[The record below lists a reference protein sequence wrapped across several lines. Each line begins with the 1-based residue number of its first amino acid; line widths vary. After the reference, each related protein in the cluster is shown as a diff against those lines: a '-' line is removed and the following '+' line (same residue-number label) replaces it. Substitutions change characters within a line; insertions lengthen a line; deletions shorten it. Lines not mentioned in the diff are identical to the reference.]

1 MPIAQFCANTF
12 PVKLSICNEVF
23 GAEQTVKSWRDLCG
37 QMAAIGYQGIELA
50 PFTLTADARQCDA
63 KMRTEIKNA
72 AAEYGLPITA
82 LHWLL
87 VSPLNLHINAIDAAK
102 RQEAVDFLRGLI
114 DFAGDIGAEIMIFG
128 SPKQRVVEDNLQ
140 SAWKRAADSYSKVL
154 STLEERGVT
163 LCMES
168 LPAPECDFVMTAAE
182 AAQMV
187 ADVNHP
193 NFKLMLD
200 TKSLCGESGD
210 LSGKA
215 AAELIG
221 QWGKQCHY
229 YHANDA
235 NRRAPGY
242 GDTDFHLIASAL
254 KQADY
259 DGWVSLEPF
268 DYRPDPMTLAKES
281 FAYMKECGF

>member
-1 MPIAQFCANTF
+1 M
-12 PVKLSICNEVF
+12 KLSICNEVF
-23 GAEQTVKSWRDLCG
+23 GGEQTVESWRDLCG
-37 QMAAIGYQGIELA
+37 QMAGIGYQGIELA
-50 PFTLTADARQCDA
+50 PFTLTPDVRQCEA
-63 KMRTEIKNA
+63 KTRKEIKIA
-72 AAEYGLPITA
+72 AADHGLPITS

-87 VSPLNLHINAIDAAK
+87 VSPPGLHINAVDDK
-102 RQEAVDFLRGLI
+102 NRLETVDFLRALI
-114 DFAGDIGAEIMIFG
+114 DFAADVGAETMIFG
-128 SPKQRVVEDNLQ
+128 SPKQRAVEDNLE
-140 SAWKRAADSYSKVL
+140 SAWQRAVESYSKVL
-154 STLEERGVT
+154 STLAERGVT

-182 AAQMV
+182 AAKMV

-200 TKSLCGESGD
+200 TKSLCGESD
-210 LSGKA
+210 DPSGKA
-215 AAELIG
+215 AAELID

-242 GDTDFHLIASAL
+242 GETDFHLIASAL
-254 KQADY
+254 KKAGY
-259 DGWVSLEPF
+259 EGWVSLEPF
-268 DYRPDPMTLAKES
+268 DYLPDPMTLAKES

>member
-1 MPIAQFCANTF
+1 
-12 PVKLSICNEVF
+12 VKLSLCNEVF
-23 GAEQTVKSWRDLCG
+23 GAEQTVESWKNLCG
-37 QMAAIGYQGIELA
+37 QVAAIGYEGIELA

-63 KMRTEIKNA
+63 GTRREIKNA
-72 AAEYGLPITA
+72 AADHGLPITA

-87 VSPLNLHINAIDAAK
+87 VSPPGLHINAINEK
-102 RQEAVDFLRGLI
+102 TRLETVDFLRGLI
-114 DFAGDIGAEIMIFG
+114 DFAADIGADTMIFG
-128 SPKQRVVEDNLQ
+128 SPKQRAVEDNLE
-140 SAWKRAADSYSKVL
+140 SAWKRAVDSYSEVL

-187 ADVNHP
+187 SDVNHP

-210 LSGKA
+210 PSGKSA
-215 AAELIG
+215 ATLIDH
-221 QWGKQCHY
+221 WGRQTHY

-242 GDTDFHLIASAL
+242 GDTDFRLIAEAL
-254 KQADY
+254 KNAGY

-268 DYRPDPMTLAKES
+268 DYRPDPLTLAKES

>member
-1 MPIAQFCANTF
+1 
-12 PVKLSICNEVF
+12 V
-23 GAEQTVKSWRDLCG
+23 
-37 QMAAIGYQGIELA
+37 GYQGIELA
-50 PFTLTADARQCDA
+50 PFTLAEDVRQCGA
-63 KMRTEIKNA
+63 EARRHIKNA
-72 AAEYGLPITA
+72 AADHGLPITA

-114 DFAGDIGAEIMIFG
+114 DFAGEIGVTTMIFG
-128 SPKQRVVEDNLQ
+128 SPKQRAIEDTLPET
-140 SAWKRAADSYSKVL
+140 WKRTLDSFSKVL
-154 STLEERGVT
+154 LDLQQRGVT

-168 LPAPECDFVMTAAE
+168 LPQPECDFVTTAAE

-187 ADVNHP
+187 QEINHP
-193 NFKLMLD
+193 NFQLMLD

-210 LSGKA
+210 SGGQA
-215 AAELIG
+215 AAALIRE
-221 QWGKQCHY
+221 WGKDLRY

-242 GDTDFHLIASAL
+242 GETDFRLIAAAL
-254 KQADY
+254 REVNY

-268 DYRPDPMTLAKES
+268 DYAPDPATLARES
-281 FAYMKECGF
+281 LQYMKECFAE

>member
-1 MPIAQFCANTF
+1 
-12 PVKLSICNEVF
+12 VKLSICNEVF
-23 GAEQTVKSWRDLCG
+23 GQSQTVKSWDDLCR

-50 PFTLTADARQCDA
+50 PFTLTSDARQCDA
-63 KMRTEIKNA
+63 TTRKEIKKA
-72 AAEYGLPITA
+72 AADHGLPITS

-87 VSPLNLHINAIDAAK
+87 MSPPGLHINAIDSK
-102 RQEAVDFLRGLI
+102 TRMETVDFLRSLI
-114 DFAGDIGAEIMIFG
+114 DFAADVGADTMIFG
-128 SPKQRVVEDNLQ
+128 SPKQRVVEDDLE

-154 STLEERGVT
+154 STLTERGVT

-182 AAQMV
+182 AAKMV
-187 ADVNHP
+187 AEVNHP

-210 LSGKA
+210 SSGKA

-221 QWGKQCHY
+221 QWGKECHY

-242 GDTDFHLIASAL
+242 GETDFHLIASAL
-254 KQADY
+254 KEAGY

-268 DYRPDPMTLAKES
+268 DYRPDPLTLAKES

>member
-1 MPIAQFCANTF
+1 
-12 PVKLSICNEVF
+12 VKLSICNEVF
-23 GAEQTVKSWRDLCG
+23 GAEQTVESWKNLCG
-37 QMAAIGYQGIELA
+37 QVAAIGYEGIELA

-63 KMRTEIKNA
+63 RTRREIKNA
-72 AAEYGLPITA
+72 AADHGLPITA

-87 VSPLNLHINAIDAAK
+87 VSPPGLHINAINEK
-102 RQEAVDFLRGLI
+102 TRLETVDFLRGLI
-114 DFAGDIGAEIMIFG
+114 DFAADVGADTMIFG
-128 SPKQRVVEDNLQ
+128 SPKQRAVEDNLQ
-140 SAWKRAADSYSKVL
+140 SAWKRAVDSYSKVL

-187 ADVNHP
+187 SDVNHP

-210 LSGKA
+210 PSGKSA
-215 AAELIG
+215 AALID
-221 QWGKQCHY
+221 QWGGQTHY

-242 GDTDFHLIASAL
+242 GETDFRLIASAL
-254 KQADY
+254 KNAGY

-268 DYRPDPMTLAKES
+268 DYRPDPLTLAKES
-281 FAYMKECGF
+281 FAYMKECFKELEVRN

>member
-1 MPIAQFCANTF
+1 
-12 PVKLSICNEVF
+12 VKLSICNEVF
-23 GAEQTVKSWRDLCG
+23 GTEQTVESWRELCG
-37 QMAAIGYQGIELA
+37 QIAAIGYEGIELA
-50 PFTLTADARQCDA
+50 PFTLTADVRRSDA
-63 KMRTEIKNA
+63 TMRKAIKNA
-72 AAEYGLPITA
+72 AADQGLPITS

-87 VSPLNLHINAIDAAK
+87 VSPTGLHINAIDDK
-102 RQEAVDFLRGLI
+102 TRLETVDFLRSLI
-114 DFAGDIGAEIMIFG
+114 DFAADVGADTMIFG
-128 SPKQRVVEDNLQ
+128 SPKQRVIEDNLE

-154 STLEERGVT
+154 STLQDRGVT

-210 LSGKA
+210 SSGKA

-242 GDTDFHLIASAL
+242 GDTDFHLIAAAL
-254 KQADY
+254 KEAGY
-259 DGWVSLEPF
+259 AGWVSLEPF